1 MRHRARVTHR
11 FRQLRLISI
20 WTITFRDEALTTD
33 VYQPASMF
41 VINHRLDLTIYY
53 VIDLSINIDDRL
65 VSTSRIGCFIN
76 TYIISFAGENIYKT
90 IECES
95 LSDARNQAV
104 KYLASYLIDHPGF
117 ANDGHWR
124 VNVEDEAHNELFHV
138 IVATVTSRHAKQL
151 NQSAEL

>member
-1 MRHRARVTHR
+1 M
-11 FRQLRLISI
+11 
-20 WTITFRDEALTTD
+20 
-33 VYQPASMF
+33 
-41 VINHRLDLTIYY
+41 
-53 VIDLSINIDDRL
+53 
-65 VSTSRIGCFIN
+65 N
-76 TYIISFAGENIYKT
+76 TYIFSFAGEKNIYKT

-104 KYLASYLIDHPGF
+104 KYLASHLIDHPGF

>member
-53 VIDLSINIDDRL
+53 VIDLSINIDNRL
-65 VSTSRIGCFIN
+65 VSTSRIGCFMN
-76 TYIISFAGENIYKT
+76 TYIISFAGENIYET
-90 IECES
+90 IERES

>member
-1 MRHRARVTHR
+1 LRHRARVTHR

-20 WTITFRDEALTTD
+20 WPITFRDEALTTD
-33 VYQPASMF
+33 VRQPASMF
-41 VINHRLDLTIYY
+41 VINHRLDFTIYY
-53 VIDLSINIDDRL
+53 VMDLSPNLDNRL
-65 VSTSRIGCFIN
+65 VSTSRIGCFMN
-76 TYIISFAGENIYKT
+76 TYILSFAGENTYKT

>member
-1 MRHRARVTHR
+1 M
-11 FRQLRLISI
+11 
-20 WTITFRDEALTTD
+20 
-33 VYQPASMF
+33 
-41 VINHRLDLTIYY
+41 
-53 VIDLSINIDDRL
+53 
-65 VSTSRIGCFIN
+65 N
-76 TYIISFAGENIYKT
+76 TYIISFAGENIDKT
-90 IECES
+90 IECDS